1 MIQFSKNPIQILFCK
16 KSLLAVCICLWAEF
30 AQGQSTPEEFYNKG
44 MSGYQRAL
52 KSANDDSL
60 HRFALLLCVYHS
72 NMGNV
77 DSGNY
82 YYHLAEKIAQKPGAE
97 KQLMMKCLEIKEN
110 IVFSANNYGDLMA
123 FYREAMDYAKKH
135 DFEAKYMQFKVGLA
149 TLIFQMG
156 DAKKAIDLLFEAQ
169 KAKVHLETDTRLNIY
184 ETLGHI
190 HESQKE
196 YSKSIYYYKKYI
208 ETSYEYKTEI
218 TRNHSIATAK
228 ANLGFIYQIVNNDS
242 ALLMLQE
249 SYELFKQVGNQGGQ
263 YTVYAG
269 VLLEKAKRAS
279 DKKAIEKEIFKL
291 EGEAEPIQ
299 EEVINGNYC
308 ILMMRAFFEVGNN
321 AKTDYYK
328 ELAEKL
334 LEREGNIFG
343 KIEMYETYHKSLF
356 ANNRFREAYIAYD
369 SLFKIND
376 RYLSDKQKNI
386 LLENEANLNY
396 EKKAAIEKAEYERQQ
411 AINKL
416 IIIIVILILLI
427 VSIFSYFIFRSRKA
441 LGIEKVKSDNLLLN
455 ILPKSV
461 AEELK
466 EKGKVQSELYKNVT
480 VLFTDFKD
488 FTKVSEQ
495 LTPQELVAEI
505 DYNFR
510 EFDRIISKYN
520 IEKIKTIGD
529 AYVCAAGVPNPNPN
543 HAQEIIHAAIEIVQF
558 VNNRKKER
566 DLKGLPSFGI
576 RIGAHT
582 GEIVAGVVGSKKFAF
597 DIWGDAVNTAA
608 RMEQNSDEGK
618 INISGQ
624 LYELIKDEFNC
635 VHRGKIIAKNKGELD
650 MYFIEL

>member
-1 MIQFSKNPIQILFCK
+1 MNQSIKQSRFFLFANRIL
-16 KSLLAVCICLWAEF
+16 LGICLALVTEY
-30 AQGQSTPEEFYNKG
+30 ARAQSTPEEFYNKA

-52 KSANDDSL
+52 KSKNQDSM
-60 HRFALLLCVYHS
+60 HRFSLLLCVYHS

-77 DSGNY
+77 DSSKH
-82 YYHLAEKIAQKPGAE
+82 YYHIGEEIAQKPGAD
-97 KQLMMKCLEIKEN
+97 KQLMIKCYNVKEN
-110 IVFSANNYGDLMA
+110 IVFSTNDYSQLLA
-123 FYREAMDYAKKH
+123 FYREAMDFASKNQ
-135 DFEAKYMQFKVGLA
+135 FEAEYIQYKVGLA
-149 TLIFQMG
+149 TLIYQMG
-156 DAKKAIDLLFEAQ
+156 DAKKAIELLFEAQ
-169 KAKVHLETDTRLNIY
+169 KAKVDLHTDTKLNIY

-196 YSKSIYYYKKYI
+196 YAKSIYYYKKNM

-218 TRNHSIATAK
+218 TRNHSLAIAK
-228 ANLGFIYQIVNNDS
+228 ANLGFIYQLINNDS
-242 ALLMLQE
+242 ALQMFQE
-249 SYELFKQVGNQGGQ
+249 SYELFEQIGNIENK

-269 VLLEKAKRAS
+269 FLLEKVKRAA
-279 DKKAIEKEIFKL
+279 DKKAIEKELFKL
-291 EGEAEPIQ
+291 ENEVEPNRD
-299 EEVINGNYC
+299 EVFNGNYC
-308 ILMMRAFFEVGNN
+308 ILMMRSFFEVGNN

-328 ELAEKL
+328 DLAENL
-334 LEREGNIFG
+334 LEKEGNIHG

-356 ANNRFREAYIAYD
+356 SNNRFREAYIAYD

-386 LLENEANLNY
+386 LLESEANLNY
-396 EKKAAIEKAEYERQQ
+396 EKKAAIEKAAYERQQ
-411 AINKL
+411 TINKL
-416 IIIIVILILLI
+416 IIMIVILILVI

-441 LGIEKVKSDNLLLN
+441 LGVEKVKSDNLLLN

-466 EKGKVQSELYKNVT
+466 EKGTVQSELYKNVT

-505 DYNFR
+505 DFNFR

-543 HAQEIIHAAIEIVQF
+543 HAKEIVLAAIEIAHF
-558 VNNRKKER
+558 VNNRKRER

-608 RMEQNSDEGK
+608 RMEQNSEAGR

-624 LYELIKDEFNC
+624 LYELVKDEFNC
-635 VHRGKIIAKNKGELD
+635 VHRGKISAKNKGELD
-650 MYFIEL
+650 MYFIEI